1 MSSKTGK
8 PGVNKSGG
16 GKSTGSKSSSNKTSF
31 GKKPRPNKG
40 GDVYIRDDSPR
51 RNQPR
56 QAEISLPQTNK
67 RLGEMAIDRQGHD
80 GRGISHYQGKTVFVA
95 GALTSEKVTA
105 RLVAEH
111 PRFIEARVD
120 EILETAPE
128 RVQPQCAHYA
138 ECGGC
143 QLQHMQPDAQLALK
157 QKIVLE
163 QLHRWGGI
171 TPEHLLAPISAGDTG
186 YRSRA
191 RLGVW
196 YESDGQVTLG
206 FRQQNSKTLTNIQSC
221 LVLVP
226 ELDRLLSPLRDWLV
240 GLQAAKAVTHIELIA
255 ATGTT
260 AIILRHTKA
269 LTEGDKTRL
278 AQLAEKQGCELWL
291 EPNGNHGITDI
302 QGQQV
307 DPRLMYSLREQTIEL
322 GFHPQDFTQVNHR
335 INELM
340 VAQALDLL
348 DLETTDKVVDFFCGI
363 GNFTLPIAQ
372 HVATVTGV
380 EAVDAMVE
388 RGRENAER
396 ASIKNAQFLKAD
408 LSNLNHTQ
416 MLQLCREASAIL
428 LDPPRDG
435 AKELV
440 AQLKEWRL
448 KGQLKAKRIV
458 YVSCNP
464 ATLARD
470 AGVLVEAGYRLE
482 TLGVLDMF
490 PHTSH
495 VESMALFLL

>member
-1 MSSKTGK
+1 MPSKTGK
-8 PGVNKSGG
+8 SGTNKPSA
-16 GKSTGSKSSSNKTSF
+16 GKPSL
-31 GKKPRPNKG
+31 GKKPRPNKSG
-40 GDVYIRDDSPR
+40 VDAAFVRDDSPR
-51 RNQPR
+51 RNQAR
-56 QAEISLPQTNK
+56 QTETSSPQINK
-67 RLGEMAIDRQGHD
+67 RLGEMVIDRQGHD
-80 GRGISHYQGKTVFVA
+80 GRGISHYEGKTVFVS
-95 GALTSEKVTA
+95 GALAGERVSA

-120 EILETAPE
+120 QILEAAPG
-128 RVQPQCAHYA
+128 RVQPPCPHFAD
-138 ECGGC
+138 CGGC
-143 QLQHMQPDAQLALK
+143 QLQHMQPDLQLAMK

-163 QLHRWGGI
+163 QLHRWGGVVPKQI
-171 TPEHLLAPISAGDTG
+171 LPPISAGDRG

-196 YESDGQVTLG
+196 YESDGQITLG
-206 FRQQNSKTLTNIQSC
+206 FRQQNSKTLTDIQTC

-226 ELDRLLSPLRDWLV
+226 ELNRLISPLREWLG
-240 GLQAAKAVTHIELIA
+240 GLQANKAVTHIELINTSNA
-255 ATGTT
+255 SAVV
-260 AIILRHTKA
+260 LRHIRS
-269 LTEGDKTRL
+269 LSENDKMRL
-278 AQLAEKQGCELWL
+278 SQFAQGSGCKVWL
-291 EPNGNHGITDI
+291 EPSGKLGLTDI
-302 QGQQV
+302 QGQPV
-307 DPRLMYSLREQTIEL
+307 DPRLTYYLQQQSIEL
-322 GFHPQDFTQVNHR
+322 GFHPQDFTQVNHPV
-335 INELM
+335 NELM

-348 DLETTDKVVDFFCGI
+348 ALNANDQVVDFFCGI

-372 HVATVTGV
+372 QAAKVTGV

-388 RGRENAER
+388 RGQENADR
-396 ASIKNAQFLKAD
+396 MGIKNVRFLKAD

-416 MLQLCREASAIL
+416 MLQLCREANAIL

-448 KGQLKAKRIV
+448 TGQLNAQRIV